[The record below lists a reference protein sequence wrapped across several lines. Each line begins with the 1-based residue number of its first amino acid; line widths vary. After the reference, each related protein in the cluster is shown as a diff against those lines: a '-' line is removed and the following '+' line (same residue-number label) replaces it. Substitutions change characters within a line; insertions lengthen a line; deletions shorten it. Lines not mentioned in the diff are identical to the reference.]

1 MAIFKPYHRRMQEQR
16 GEIPD
21 TYHYIFS
28 EKERKQTGVIL
39 KRYLDSRW
47 SDKLYGYLLEEFPHI
62 AFHSPLDHEIE
73 VITNFILNENDEVI
87 LTVLEFM
94 LYSSCYLED
103 VCGAEFTYEE
113 KRILCICDLNSRF
126 QSERI
131 GYKFTD
137 DGLCIKI
144 EDETFY
150 EECTSKTLG
159 VLSGKG
165 FHDVVG
171 YYMDSYA
178 KVASKEYD
186 DALVEIGRALETL
199 LKTRFNALGIA
210 YNEKDTLNTLLN
222 IAKAHIPADADFDFK
237 YFQDMILHIGRQR
250 NQRGAHGP
258 TQGSTP
264 AMNEVYVR
272 FVINQAAAAL
282 LFLAEVDMVK

>member
-16 GEIPD
+16 GEIPETFHYD
-21 TYHYIFS
+21 INITERAKIYVLLSHIINEELSEETYKLLSREFPEIITSYPNYFS
-28 EKERKQTGVIL
+28 EIIKLMENSTDEIFLSIIEYFLFVALELSVRP
-39 KRYLDSRW
+39 KRY
-47 SDKLYGYLLEEFPHI
+47 
-62 AFHSPLDHEIE
+62 
-73 VITNFILNENDEVI
+73 T
-87 LTVLEFM
+87 
-94 LYSSCYLED
+94 YLETRMSL
-103 VCGAEFTYEE
+103 VNKINE
-113 KRILCICDLNSRF
+113 RF
-126 QSERI
+126 QYERI

-137 DGLCIKI
+137 EGLCIKI

-150 EECTSKTLG
+150 EECTSRTLG
-159 VLSGKG
+159 VLSNAHY
-165 FHDVVG
+165 HDVVA

-178 KVASKEYD
+178 KVSSKEYD

-199 LKTRFNALGIA
+199 LKTRFHVLGIA

-222 IAKAHIPADADFDFK
+222 IAKVHIPVDADFDFK

-258 TQGSTP
+258 TQGNAP